1 MTLEKLNPIE
11 KAGDWHDKPLRY
23 RVVGPDTEV
32 QKFSTLREAR
42 YYMLLRRTA
51 VTQSD
56 AINAFVATCLL

>member
-1 MTLEKLNPIE
+1 MNKLTLTKLNPVE
-11 KAGDWHDKPLRY
+11 KRDGRPIRY
-23 RVVGPDTEV
+23 CVEGTNDLP

-56 AINAFVATCLL
+56 AIETFVATCLL